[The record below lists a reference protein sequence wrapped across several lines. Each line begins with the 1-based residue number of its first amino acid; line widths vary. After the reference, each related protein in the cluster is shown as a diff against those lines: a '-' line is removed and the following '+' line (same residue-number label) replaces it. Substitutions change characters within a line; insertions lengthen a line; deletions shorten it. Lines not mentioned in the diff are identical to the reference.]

1 MIVPSIDLM
10 GGRAVQL
17 RQGTRLEI
25 DAGDP
30 RPLAERFAVAGEIA
44 VIDLDAALG
53 RGDNSAVIREL
64 LELAPCRV
72 GGGIRSRDA
81 ALDWL
86 DAGARR
92 VILGT
97 AAHPDVLEGLP
108 PERVI
113 AALDARDGEV
123 VVEGWRR
130 GTGRGVLDRMEELR
144 GLAGGYLVT
153 FVEVEGTMG
162 GIPLDRVPA
171 VVGAA
176 GGARVT
182 VAGGVRETAELAE
195 LDRLGAD
202 AQVGMAIYSGRM
214 KLGDAIA
221 APMTS
226 DRRDGLWAT
235 LVEDTDGRLLGLA
248 WSSARSL
255 RAAVEER
262 RGIYESRSRGLWR
275 KGDTSGATQE
285 LVRVAVDCD
294 RDALRFTVRQRGS
307 GFCHTGTGSCFDS
320 AVSPPRVGLS
330 GLEARLRRRLDSPEA
345 GSLTARLARDPQL
358 LRGKL
363 VEEAHELAAAESKH
377 EAVAE
382 FADLCY
388 FALTRLLE
396 AGGSLEDVRRELARR
411 ALRVRRRAPRPPADP
426 AGPAPRPGNDGSGT
440 NGSAA
445 NGSVAKS
452 ILPPISLEE
461 AVRAARSGGRDPEAL
476 RVAGEILD
484 DVERR
489 GEPAVREHAE
499 RLGDLR
505 PGEPLLLDRAALA
518 RAHDALDPADR
529 RLLRRAADRIAAFAE
544 AQLATASALDTA
556 VPGGRG
562 GHRLVP
568 VGSAGCYA
576 PGGRFPLPSSVLMT
590 ALPARGAGVGAV
602 WVACPRP
609 TATMRAAAFI
619 AGADGLLAAG
629 GAQAIGALASGVGGV
644 SRCDKIVGPG
654 NRFVTAAKRLLYGRV
669 GLDTIAGPSE
679 LLVVASPDAD
689 PVRVAADLLA
699 QAEHDSDAVPLLCA
713 LDASTVEAVRAEAGR
728 QLATLPTATIARQ
741 ALAAGG
747 VLLAANADE
756 AAAICDTIA
765 PEHLH
770 LHGELAEALA
780 PRVHRYG
787 SLFLGG
793 ATPEAVGDYGAGP
806 NHTLPTSGAAAFDS
820 GLSVFSFLRRPS
832 WLSISPEDDAY
843 DDLLRDTAALA
854 RMEGL
859 EAHARSAELRLT
871 SPLPE
876 ASGPSRPGA

>member
-17 RQGTRLEI
+17 RQGSKLEI

-30 RPLAERFAVAGEIA
+30 RPLAERFSVAGEIA

-53 RGDNSAVIREL
+53 RGDNAAVIHEL
-64 LELAPCRV
+64 LQLAPCRV
-72 GGGIRSRDA
+72 GGGIRSREA

-97 AAHPDVLEGLP
+97 AANPEVLDGLP

-130 GTGRGVLDRMEELR
+130 GTGRDVLGRMRELD

-153 FVEVEGTMG
+153 FVEVEGTLG
-162 GIPLDRVPA
+162 GIPLQRVPPLLE
-171 VVGAA
+171 AA
-176 GGARVT
+176 GSARIT
-182 VAGGVRETAELAE
+182 VAGGVRESSEIAE

-214 KLGDAIA
+214 KLADAVS
-221 APMTS
+221 APLTS
-226 DRRDGLWAT
+226 DRPDGLWPT
-235 LVEDTDGRLLGLA
+235 VVEDVDGRVLGLV
-248 WSSARSL
+248 WSSPESL
-255 RAAVEER
+255 RAAIEER
-262 RGIYESRSRGLWR
+262 RGIYQSRSRGLWR
-275 KGDTSGATQE
+275 KGETSGATQE

-294 RDALRFTVRQRGS
+294 RDALRFTVRQRGP
-307 GFCHTGTGSCFDS
+307 GFCHTGATSCFDS
-320 AVSPPRVGLS
+320 VVSPGLIGLP
-330 GLEARLRRRLDSPEA
+330 GLEARLRERLGAPEP
-345 GSLTARLARDPQL
+345 GSLTARLARDPAL

-363 VEEAHELAAAESKH
+363 VEEADELATAGSKGK
-377 EAVAE
+377 AVSE

-396 AGGSLEDVRRELARR
+396 AGGSLEDVSRELTRR
-411 ALRVRRRAPRPPADP
+411 ALKVRRRTPRPPASPTGQP
-426 AGPAPRPGNDGSGT
+426 ARAPAAGAAADG
-440 NGSAA
+440 
-445 NGSVAKS
+445 
-452 ILPPISLEE
+452 ILPSIGLEE
-461 AVRAARSGGRDPEAL
+461 AVRAVRSVARDPEAL
-476 RVAGEILD
+476 RVAGAILD

-489 GEPAVREHAE
+489 GEPALREHAE
-499 RLGDLR
+499 RLGDLA
-505 PGEPLLLDRAALA
+505 PGDELLIDRAALT
-518 RAHDALDPADR
+518 RVHDALDPGVR
-529 RLLRRAADRIAAFAE
+529 GLLRRVADRIRAFAE
-544 AQLATASALDTA
+544 AQLASASDVDTPVA
-556 VPGGRG
+556 GGRA
-562 GHRLVP
+562 GHRIVP
-568 VGSAGCYA
+568 VETVGCYA

-590 ALPARGAGVGAV
+590 AIPPRVAGVGSV
-602 WVACPRP
+602 WVASPRP
-609 TATMRAAAFI
+609 TPAMQAAALI
-619 AGADGLLAAG
+619 AGADGVLAVG
-629 GAQAIGALASGVGGV
+629 GAQAIGALACGVGGV
-644 SRCDKIVGPG
+644 PRCEKIVGPG

-689 PVRVAADLLA
+689 PARVAADLLA
-699 QAEHDSDAVPLLCA
+699 QAEHDPDAVPLLCA
-713 LDASTVEAVRAEAGR
+713 FDESTVEAVRAEAGR

-747 VLLAANADE
+747 ALLAADADE
-756 AAAICDTIA
+756 AAAICDA
-765 PEHLH
+765 VAAEHLH
-770 LHGELAEALA
+770 LHGELAESLA
-780 PRVHRYG
+780 GRVQRYG

-793 ATPEAVGDYGAGP
+793 ATPEAAGDYGAGP

-832 WLSISPEDDAY
+832 WLSLAPEDDAY
-843 DDLLRDTAALA
+843 EGLLLDTAALA
-854 RMEGL
+854 RLEGL

-871 SPLPE
+871 STPRE
-876 ASGPSRPGA
+876 EFGQRVQAS